1 MKDYVVIVKLGEEA
15 ISLSDEDAQE
25 ALGRARD
32 IIVEN
37 YGEDVAEDSEYEIR
51 EVTK

>member
-15 ISLSDEDAQE
+15 ISLSSDNEQE
-25 ALGRARD
+25 ALNRARD

-37 YGEDVAEDSEYEIR
+37 YGEDVASDCEYEIR
-51 EVTK
+51 EVVK